1 MYEID
6 FTRTALDDLRYFR
19 KFEQNIIL
27 EAIQT
32 QLVYEPTVETGNRFR
47 RDPPEV
53 SEWELRI
60 GQFRILYDADET
72 VLVVRVERIGHK
84 PNNTLQFRGQPWFG
98 SPRRRKRS

>member
-19 KFEQNIIL
+19 KYEQNIIL

-32 QLVYEPTVETGNRFR
+32 QLLYEPTTETGNRFR
-47 RDPPEV
+47 RDPTEI

-60 GQFRILYDADET
+60 GQYRVLYNADDAVLIVRI
-72 VLVVRVERIGHK
+72 ERIGHK
-84 PNNTLQFRGQPWFG
+84 PNNTLQFRGQP
-98 SPRRRKRS
+98 